1 MTCLCI
7 EHDSYENVIGH
18 AQGMP
23 LWCAFEYGEA
33 AAEKTFLRFFKN
45 LCPLQKKPFCDKK
58 IAERF
63 FGFKRLCRGLKG
75 DR

>member
-1 MTCLCI
+1 
-7 EHDSYENVIGH
+7 
-18 AQGMP
+18 MP

>member
-33 AAEKTFLRFFKN
+33 AAGKNLSAIFQKPLSVAKKTFLR
-45 LCPLQKKPFCDKK
+45 
-58 IAERF
+58 
-63 FGFKRLCRGLKG
+63 
-75 DR
+75 

>member
-23 LWCAFEYGEA
+23 LWCAFEYGE
-33 AAEKTFLRFFKN
+33 
-45 LCPLQKKPFCDKK
+45 PPPKKPFCDFSKTFVRCKK
-58 IAERF
+58 NLSAIKKSQK
-63 FGFKRLCRGLKG
+63 GFSVLSGCAAG
-75 DR
+75 